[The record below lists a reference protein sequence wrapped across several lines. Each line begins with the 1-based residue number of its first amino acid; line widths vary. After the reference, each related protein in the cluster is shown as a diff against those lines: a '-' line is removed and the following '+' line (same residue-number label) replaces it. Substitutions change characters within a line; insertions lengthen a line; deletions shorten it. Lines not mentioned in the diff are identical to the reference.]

1 VAIGSFNKLG
11 SINKIKRKESSRRGK
26 KEGIMSYPTPQ
37 NNQPQGDSALPVLAL
52 VLAFIF
58 PIAGAIIGHVAL
70 GQMNR
75 GQIVATNR
83 SLAKAGVI
91 LGWVFTGLTFLFIVF
106 YVVVLVWL
114 IDSGYDP
121 YM

>member
-1 VAIGSFNKLG
+1 
-11 SINKIKRKESSRRGK
+11 
-26 KEGIMSYPTPQ
+26 MSYPTPQ

-52 VLAFIF
+52 VLAFVF

-91 LGWVFTGLTFLFIVF
+91 LGWVFTGLTFIFIVL
-106 YVVVLVWL
+106 YVVGFAWL
-114 IDSGYDP
+114 ISQDYNSYN
-121 YM
+121 Y

>member
-1 VAIGSFNKLG
+1 
-11 SINKIKRKESSRRGK
+11 
-26 KEGIMSYPTPQ
+26 MSYPTPQ

-75 GQIVATNR
+75 GQIVDTNR

-91 LGWVFTGLTFLFIVF
+91 LGWIFTALTFLLIVL
-106 YVVVLVWL
+106 YVVGLVWL
-114 IDSGYDP
+114 LDSGYDP

>member
-1 VAIGSFNKLG
+1 
-11 SINKIKRKESSRRGK
+11 
-26 KEGIMSYPTPQ
+26 MSYPTPQ
-37 NNQPQGDSALPVLAL
+37 NNQPKGDSALPVLAL

-83 SLAKAGVI
+83 SLAKAGLI
-91 LGWVFTGLTFLFIVF
+91 LGWVFTGLTFIFIVL
-106 YVVVLVWL
+106 YVVGFAWL
-114 IDSGYDP
+114 ISQDYNSYN
-121 YM
+121 Y

>member
-1 VAIGSFNKLG
+1 
-11 SINKIKRKESSRRGK
+11 
-26 KEGIMSYPTPQ
+26 MSYPTPQ

-58 PIAGAIIGHVAL
+58 PIAGAIIGHVAI

-83 SLAKAGVI
+83 SLAKAGLI
-91 LGWVFTGLTFLFIVF
+91 LGWVFTGLTFIFIVL
-106 YVVVLVWL
+106 YVVGFAWL
-114 IDSGYDP
+114 ISQDYNSYN
-121 YM
+121 Y

>member
-1 VAIGSFNKLG
+1 
-11 SINKIKRKESSRRGK
+11 
-26 KEGIMSYPTPQ
+26 MSYPTPQ
-37 NNQPQGDSALPVLAL
+37 NNQPAGDSALPVLAL

-91 LGWVFTGLTFLFIVF
+91 LGWVFTGLAFIFIVL
-106 YVVVLVWL
+106 YVVGFAWL
-114 IDSGYDP
+114 ISQDYNSYN
-121 YM
+121 Y

>member
-1 VAIGSFNKLG
+1 
-11 SINKIKRKESSRRGK
+11 
-26 KEGIMSYPTPQ
+26 MSDVTPQ
-37 NNQPQGDSALPVLAL
+37 NNQPSGDSALPVLAL

-75 GQIVATNR
+75 GQIIDTNR

-91 LGWVFTGLTFLFIVF
+91 LGWVFTGLTFIFIVLW
-106 YVVVLVWL
+106 VVMFGVLL
-114 IDSGYDP
+114 STDRYSY
-121 YM
+121 

>member
-1 VAIGSFNKLG
+1 
-11 SINKIKRKESSRRGK
+11 
-26 KEGIMSYPTPQ
+26 MSNPTPQ
-37 NNQPQGDSALPVLAL
+37 NNQPAGDSALPVLAL

-75 GQIVATNR
+75 GQIIDTNR

-91 LGWVFTGLTFLFIVF
+91 LGWVFTALTFLLIVL
-106 YVVVLVWL
+106 YVVGLVLL
-114 IDSGYDP
+114 LESGYDP

>member
-1 VAIGSFNKLG
+1 
-11 SINKIKRKESSRRGK
+11 
-26 KEGIMSYPTPQ
+26 MSYPTPQ
-37 NNQPQGDSALPVLAL
+37 SNQPQGDSALPVLAL

-91 LGWVFTGLTFLFIVF
+91 LGWVFTGLAAIFIVL
-106 YVVVLVWL
+106 YAVLFGVL
-114 IDSGYDP
+114 LSTDY
-121 YM
+121 YNY

>member
-1 VAIGSFNKLG
+1 
-11 SINKIKRKESSRRGK
+11 
-26 KEGIMSYPTPQ
+26 MSYPTPQ

-75 GQIVATNR
+75 GQIVTTNR

-91 LGWVFTGLTFLFIVF
+91 LGWVFTGLTVLVLVF
-106 YVVVLVWL
+106 YGVFFAWL
-114 IDSGYDP
+114 IGQDYNSYN
-121 YM
+121 Y

>member
-1 VAIGSFNKLG
+1 
-11 SINKIKRKESSRRGK
+11 
-26 KEGIMSYPTPQ
+26 MSYPTPQ
-37 NNQPQGDSALPVLAL
+37 NNQPSGDSALPVLAL

-75 GQIVATNR
+75 GQIIDTNR

-91 LGWVFTGLTFLFIVF
+91 LGWVFTALGFLVIVLW
-106 YVVVLVWL
+106 VVGVVLL

>member
-1 VAIGSFNKLG
+1 
-11 SINKIKRKESSRRGK
+11 
-26 KEGIMSYPTPQ
+26 MSYQTPQ

-83 SLAKAGVI
+83 SLAKAGLI
-91 LGWVFTGLTFLFIVF
+91 LGWVFTGLTFIFIVL
-106 YVVVLVWL
+106 YVVSFAWL
-114 IDSGYDP
+114 ISQDYNSYN
-121 YM
+121 Y

>member
-1 VAIGSFNKLG
+1 
-11 SINKIKRKESSRRGK
+11 
-26 KEGIMSYPTPQ
+26 MSNVTPQ
-37 NNQPQGDSALPVLAL
+37 NNQPASDSALPVVSL
-52 VLAFIF
+52 VLAFLI

-75 GQIVATNR
+75 GQIVDTNR

-91 LGWVFTGLTFLFIVF
+91 LGWVFTGLTVLAIIF
-106 YVVVLVWL
+106 YVVVIFWLVE
-114 IDSGYDP
+114 SGYDP

>member
-1 VAIGSFNKLG
+1 
-11 SINKIKRKESSRRGK
+11 
-26 KEGIMSYPTPQ
+26 MSYPTPQ

-91 LGWVFTGLTFLFIVF
+91 LGWVFTALWSLALVIATVLPFLYLFQL
-106 YVVVLVWL
+106 YE
-114 IDSGYDP
+114 SYN
-121 YM
+121 Y

>member
-1 VAIGSFNKLG
+1 
-11 SINKIKRKESSRRGK
+11 
-26 KEGIMSYPTPQ
+26 MSYPTPQ

-121 YM
+121 YMQLIAIDIHYQQEQSDLNTLVWRSQ

>member
-1 VAIGSFNKLG
+1 
-11 SINKIKRKESSRRGK
+11 
-26 KEGIMSYPTPQ
+26 MSYPTPQ
-37 NNQPQGDSALPVLAL
+37 NNQPSGDSALPVLAL

-91 LGWVFTGLTFLFIVF
+91 LGWVFTGLTFLFIVL
-106 YVVVLVWL
+106 YVVGFAWL
-114 IDSGYDP
+114 ISQDYYSYN
-121 YM
+121 Y

>member
-1 VAIGSFNKLG
+1 
-11 SINKIKRKESSRRGK
+11 
-26 KEGIMSYPTPQ
+26 MSYPTPQ

-91 LGWVFTGLTFLFIVF
+91 LGWVFTGLTVLALAFYGVF
-106 YVVVLVWL
+106 FAWL
-114 IDSGYDP
+114 ISQDYPSYN
-121 YM
+121 Y

>member
-1 VAIGSFNKLG
+1 
-11 SINKIKRKESSRRGK
+11 
-26 KEGIMSYPTPQ
+26 MSYPTPQ

-91 LGWVFTGLTFLFIVF
+91 LGWVFTGLTALLIVF
-106 YVVVLVWL
+106 WGALMMWL
-114 IDSGYDP
+114 ISEGYDP

>member
-1 VAIGSFNKLG
+1 
-11 SINKIKRKESSRRGK
+11 
-26 KEGIMSYPTPQ
+26 MSYPTPQ

-58 PIAGAIIGHVAL
+58 PIAGAIIGHLAL

>member
-1 VAIGSFNKLG
+1 M
-11 SINKIKRKESSRRGK
+11 SSV
-26 KEGIMSYPTPQ
+26 TPQ
-37 NNQPQGDSALPVLAL
+37 NNQPASDSALPVVSL
-52 VLAFIF
+52 VLAFLI

-75 GQIVATNR
+75 GQIVDTNR

-91 LGWVFTGLTFLFIVF
+91 LGWVFTGLTVLAIIF
-106 YVVVLVWL
+106 YVVVIFWLVE
-114 IDSGYDP
+114 SGYDP

>member
-1 VAIGSFNKLG
+1 
-11 SINKIKRKESSRRGK
+11 
-26 KEGIMSYPTPQ
+26 MSYPTPQ
-37 NNQPQGDSALPVLAL
+37 NNQPQSDSALPVLAL

>member
-1 VAIGSFNKLG
+1 
-11 SINKIKRKESSRRGK
+11 
-26 KEGIMSYPTPQ
+26 MSYPTPQ

-83 SLAKAGVI
+83 SLAKAGLI
-91 LGWVFTGLTFLFIVF
+91 LGWVFTGLTFIFIVL
-106 YVVVLVWL
+106 YVVGFAWL
-114 IDSGYDP
+114 ISQDYNSYN
-121 YM
+121 Y

>member
-1 VAIGSFNKLG
+1 MAIGSFNKLG

>member
-1 VAIGSFNKLG
+1 
-11 SINKIKRKESSRRGK
+11 
-26 KEGIMSYPTPQ
+26 MSYPTPQ
-37 NNQPQGDSALPVLAL
+37 NNQPSGDSALPVLAL

-75 GQIVATNR
+75 GQIIDTNR

-91 LGWVFTGLTFLFIVF
+91 LGWVFTGLTFIFIVLW
-106 YVVVLVWL
+106 VVMFGVLL
-114 IDSGYDP
+114 STDYYSY
-121 YM
+121 

>member
-1 VAIGSFNKLG
+1 
-11 SINKIKRKESSRRGK
+11 
-26 KEGIMSYPTPQ
+26 MSYPTPQ

-121 YM
+121 YMQLIAIDIHYQQQQTGPNTLVWRPK

>member
-1 VAIGSFNKLG
+1 
-11 SINKIKRKESSRRGK
+11 
-26 KEGIMSYPTPQ
+26 MSYPTPQ

-75 GQIVATNR
+75 GQIIDTNR

-91 LGWVFTGLTFLFIVF
+91 LGWVFTALWSLTLVILTVLPFLYFF
-106 YVVVLVWL
+106 QQL
-114 IDSGYDP
+114 DSYN
-121 YM
+121 Y

>member
-1 VAIGSFNKLG
+1 
-11 SINKIKRKESSRRGK
+11 
-26 KEGIMSYPTPQ
+26 MSYPTPQ

-91 LGWVFTGLTFLFIVF
+91 LGWVFTGLASIFIVL
-106 YVVVLVWL
+106 YVVGFAWL
-114 IDSGYDP
+114 ISQDYNSYN
-121 YM
+121 Y